1 MAQPNSRT
9 EEDIARQVFET
20 VKLPMVP
27 AVIHR
32 FKVHRDASREGMTA
46 SELEPEG
53 KAAAE
58 LQALWNWVCAELQL
72 NTSAILHKK
81 V

>member
-53 KAAAE
+53 KAAMSFKLFE
-58 LQALWNWVCAELQL
+58 LGMCRIAVEQVQFC
-72 NTSAILHKK
+72 TRR
-81 V
+81 